1 MNPRIRIKDIAEQTG
16 VSIGTV
22 DRVIHNR
29 GHVARDVKERVLQ
42 TMERLGYEP
51 NIIGRMLA
59 NNKAFRIAAIMPDWH
74 QDQYWVQ
81 PKEGIEKAIAGT
93 QHYNVQV
100 EFFYF
105 PMFDA
110 AGFQQSARKAL
121 DSRPDALLVAP
132 VFQKEGELLLEEAAG
147 RGVGVVTINT
157 NLESNECLCYIGQE
171 SYQSGVLAGRLL
183 NFGLNDGDHVMIL
196 NLDKVVT
203 KARHLQDK
211 ERGFRDFF
219 TGVLDKT
226 VTVHS
231 AVFEDFDD
239 PVLLEAWIA
248 ATLRDMPKITGI
260 FVTNSR
266 AYKLVAA
273 DQNDLLRRIK
283 IVGFDLVAPNLRYL
297 FENKIQ
303 FLINQNAWHQG
314 YLGIMAIVNKLILK
328 KDVAP
333 NLFLPLD
340 IVVRENVDYYLSRA
354 LELPMVV

>member
-16 VSIGTV
+16 VSTGTV

-29 GHVARDVKERVLQ
+29 GHVARDVRERVLQ

-59 NNKAFRIAAIMPDWH
+59 NNKEFRIAAIMPDFH
-74 QDQYWVQ
+74 QDPYWVQ
-81 PKEGIEKAIAGT
+81 PKEGIEKAAENT
-93 QHYNVQV
+93 QHYGVRV
-100 EFFYF
+100 DFYYF

-110 AGFQQSARKAL
+110 AGFQKSARKAL
-121 DSRPDALLVAP
+121 DSKPDALLVAP

-147 RGVGVVTINT
+147 RGIGVVTINT
-157 NLESNECLCYIGQE
+157 NLETDECLCYIGQE

-196 NLDKVVT
+196 NLDKAVT

-219 TGVLDKT
+219 TGVHDKA
-226 VTVHS
+226 VIVQS
-231 AVFEDFDD
+231 EVFEDFDD
-239 PVLLEAWIA
+239 PVLLRAWIKA
-248 ATLRDMPKITGI
+248 KLTEMPRTTGI

-266 AYKLVAA
+266 AYKLIAA
-273 DQNDLLRRIK
+273 DVDDLLRKIK

-314 YLGIMAIVNKLILK
+314 YLGILAIVNKLILK
-328 KDVAP
+328 KDIGA
-333 NLFLPLD
+333 NMFLPLD
-340 IVVRENVDYYLSRA
+340 IVVRENVDYYLSRT
-354 LELPMVV
+354 LELPLVV